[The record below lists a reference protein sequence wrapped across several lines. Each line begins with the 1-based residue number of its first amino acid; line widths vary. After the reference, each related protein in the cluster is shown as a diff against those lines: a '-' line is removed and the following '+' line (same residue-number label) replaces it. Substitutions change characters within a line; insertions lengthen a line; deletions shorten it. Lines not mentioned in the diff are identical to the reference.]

1 MHAGLFFMV
10 SAGHTYWGRNVPK
23 PPPDYPPWGHNVPGQ
38 RRTMGL
44 ERQRSGATPYP
55 YET

>member
-1 MHAGLFFMV
+1 MHAGLIFMV
-10 SAGHTYWGRNVPK
+10 SAGHTYWGRNVP
-23 PPPDYPPWGHNVPGQ
+23 WQ

>member
-1 MHAGLFFMV
+1 MPFLTLLEGKNLN
-10 SAGHTYWGRNVPK
+10 SAVRTMSL
-23 PPPDYPPWGHNVPGQ
+23 Q

-44 ERQRSGATPYP
+44 ERQRSGATTYP